1 MVSEVASGDCLS
13 SRFRSVP
20 WNNYFKADLLSGA
33 WIQTGITLGIT
44 SHKFKHIYIANVRR
58 FLINESE
65 NAWVPCRISL
75 ERALFQIV
83 RQMTAPPHISWA
95 TWFIWA
101 LLYFIIQHLSKYN
114 IVLGWILRKENTIPE
129 NSHFGSSLLYAIFPI
144 YLILIYNTSWNKYW
158 VALKR
163 QVKNTAISEE
173 GQWTFSL

>member
-1 MVSEVASGDCLS
+1 MVVWGGLRRLS
-13 SRFRSVP
+13 FLKVLFSSMEQLFESWRSLWGLDTNWP
-20 WNNYFKADLLSGA
+20 A
-33 WIQTGITLGIT
+33 LGIM
-44 SHKFKHIYIANVRR
+44 SHKFKHIYIANVKR
-58 FLINESE
+58 FLTNESE

-75 ERALFQIV
+75 KRALFQIV

-129 NSHFGSSLLYAIFPI
+129 NSHFGSSFLYAIFPL

-158 VALKR
+158 VALER

-173 GQWTFSL
+173 GQWTFGL